1 MNSRRSS
8 IGATTPLKLRPRSS
22 VETPP
27 NNFVI
32 DTGSLED
39 GIEERKIV
47 MADDTVIGSERVYRM
62 FRPDPGLY
70 GTDVMEDPFSSAGK
84 ELQTFHLVT
93 YILQLSDELSPLY
106 GYFCDTSSEDH
117 LPRSI
122 DDIIHNLP
130 IRDLEGE
137 AMNYSFNGREVAM
150 PRFEMGMLRAVASF
164 IQHAP

>member
-8 IGATTPLKLRPRSS
+8 IGATTPLKLRPKSS

-47 MADDTVIGSERVYRM
+47 MADGNVIGSERVYRM
-62 FRPDPGLY
+62 FRPDPGLC
-70 GTDVMEDPFSSAGK
+70 GIDVMEDPSSSAGR

-93 YILQLSDELSPLY
+93 YILQLSDTYYRLKLFTFIHLNRPSVNQRRRPDTQPDGCGSG
-106 GYFCDTSSEDH
+106 GYS
-117 LPRSI
+117 
-122 DDIIHNLP
+122 
-130 IRDLEGE
+130 G
-137 AMNYSFNGREVAM
+137 
-150 PRFEMGMLRAVASF
+150 
-164 IQHAP
+164 

>member
-27 NNFVI
+27 NTFVI

-47 MADDTVIGSERVYRM
+47 MADDTVIGSERVYRT
-62 FRPDPGLY
+62 FRPDPGLC
-70 GTDVMEDPFSSAGK
+70 GVDVMEDPSSSAGR

-93 YILQLSDELSPLY
+93 YILQLSDESSPLY
-106 GYFCDTSSEDH
+106 GYFVDTSSGDTH
-117 LPRSI
+117 I
-122 DDIIHNLP
+122 
-130 IRDLEGE
+130 
-137 AMNYSFNGREVAM
+137 MK
-150 PRFEMGMLRAVASF
+150 
-164 IQHAP
+164 